1 MASLLPNAGL
11 CWQDRLFLAISG
23 LYGAVA
29 VGLSAYRAHG
39 LKKSLE
45 TAGIAAEEVSQRVAN
60 LATAVDLTLLH
71 TVALVAVIALAA
83 GRLKYAVCLTFS
95 AGILLFGGSLTF
107 QSVWGIAS
115 PAFVPP
121 AGGMLL
127 IAGWLG
133 LLPLSCCSAG
143 AKNRATC

>member
-11 CWQDRLFLAISG
+11 CLSSRLFLALSG
-23 LYGAVA
+23 VYGAGA

-45 TAGIAAEEVSQRVAN
+45 AAEVAAEEVAQRVLN
-60 LATAVDLTLLH
+60 LGTAVDLTLLH
-71 TVALVAVIALAA
+71 TVALVAIIALAA
-83 GRLKYAVCLTFS
+83 GRPKHLVCLTF
-95 AGILLFGGSLTF
+95 ALGILLFSGSLTL

-115 PAFVPP
+115 PAWVPP
-121 AGGMLL
+121 AGGILL

-133 LLPLSCCSAG
+133 LLPLACCGAG
-143 AKNRATC
+143 AKSGSTC